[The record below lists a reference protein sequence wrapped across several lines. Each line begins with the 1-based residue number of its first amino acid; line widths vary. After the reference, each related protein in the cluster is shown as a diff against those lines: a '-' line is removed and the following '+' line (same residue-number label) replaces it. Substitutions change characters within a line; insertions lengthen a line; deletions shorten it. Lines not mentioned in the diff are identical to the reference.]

1 MYTVH
6 LRATR
11 QEFAPEN
18 IVIFAGINE
27 LNHPFVRHCL
37 TVLAYAKATLHL
49 HLSY

>member
-27 LNHPFVRHCL
+27 LKSSPSPIILVIDMYLIIYILFIH
-37 TVLAYAKATLHL
+37 YQ
-49 HLSY
+49 